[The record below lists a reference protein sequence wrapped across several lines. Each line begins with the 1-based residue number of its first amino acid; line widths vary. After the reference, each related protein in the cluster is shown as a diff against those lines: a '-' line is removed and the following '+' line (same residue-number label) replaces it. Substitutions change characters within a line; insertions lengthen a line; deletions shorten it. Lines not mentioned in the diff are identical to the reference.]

1 MVTRLTSFDRAWLL
15 IVSALVLWLP
25 GASAQ
30 VGLRDPVTVAGSV
43 GQGAAAGY
51 TASATTFDGATYMTR
66 GTDLSGLS
74 DGQKGTISLWIKY
87 NGGNGSYQ
95 RILYRNGAFVVL
107 DRTSGDKFMLQC
119 YDSGSVKRLD
129 LTSVNTW
136 NSTSGWIHLFVSW
149 DMATAGARHLWVN
162 GVDETAVTTFSV
174 GSTLAYSGGSNWGFG
189 ATDTGSTK
197 CNACISEPWV
207 SFTSYWEPSANITK
221 WRTAGGKPTGNN
233 VIDGVTPIL
242 YLPNLYGTFQNNAGT
257 GGNFTVNGVGLTSC
271 AGP

>member
-1 MVTRLTSFDRAWLL
+1 MIKSRRSFIKQGLLFVPAIVTTKT
-15 IVSALVLWLP
+15 I
-25 GASAQ
+25 AQ
-30 VGLRDPVTVAGSV
+30 SLRDPVYVALAKTS
-43 GQGAAAGY
+43 AAAGY
-51 TASATTFDGATYMTR
+51 TANASTFDGTSDYMTR
-66 GTDLSGLS
+66 GADLTGLA

-136 NSTSGWIHLFVSW
+136 NSASGWIHLFLSW

-162 GVDETAVTTFSV
+162 GVDETSVTTFTV
-174 GSTLAYSGGSNWGFG
+174 GSTLAYSGSSNWGFG

-197 CNACISEPWV
+197 CNACISEPWI
-207 SFTSYWEPSANITK
+207 SFTNYWEPSANITK

-233 VIDGVTPIL
+233 VIDGVTPII
-242 YLPNLYGTFQNNAGT
+242 YLPNEYSTFQTNAGT
-257 GGNFTVNGVGLTSC
+257 GGSFTVTGALTTC
-271 AGP
+271 TAP